1 MAAYLAAT
9 TSLRDNVVHPRKIR
23 RKRQYQFEN
32 LPADKAMRDYR
43 LSPHMI
49 NYLEDILDDDIGPI
63 KIRPNALSTRQ
74 KILTSLK
81 VLATGGFQNIAKDSI
96 NIAQQTV
103 SDAFSQFINA
113 MYEKRSDYIKMP
125 NAEEQRISKQH
136 FQDTAGFRD
145 VIGLIDGTLIPIIGP
160 RTDTHDEKL
169 YVCRKG
175 YHAINMQVDIFV
187 K

>member
-1 MAAYLAAT
+1 
-9 TSLRDNVVHPRKIR
+9 
-23 RKRQYQFEN
+23 
-32 LPADKAMRDYR
+32 MRDYR

-63 KIRPNALSTRQ
+63 KIRPDALSTRQ

-113 MYEKRSDYIKMP
+113 MYMRLLMGVYSY
-125 NAEEQRISKQH
+125 
-136 FQDTAGFRD
+136 G
-145 VIGLIDGTLIPIIGP
+145 
-160 RTDTHDEKL
+160 
-169 YVCRKG
+169 
-175 YHAINMQVDIFV
+175 
-187 K
+187 